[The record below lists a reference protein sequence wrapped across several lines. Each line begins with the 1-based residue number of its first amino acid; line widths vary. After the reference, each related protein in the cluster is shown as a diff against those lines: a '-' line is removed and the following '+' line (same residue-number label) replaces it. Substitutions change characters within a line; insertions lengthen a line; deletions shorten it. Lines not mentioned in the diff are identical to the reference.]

1 MAIPIRIDVGSI
13 RTDFEEVY
21 MPVRHSP
28 SFKWLRQFEE
38 ELLLFA
44 DRFKTRRVYS
54 AEFIVDRSRD
64 GIFRLDNYYKFFT
77 FGERSFAYDRA
88 RHYRGHV
95 QIYNFANLI
104 NHSLEW
110 VEHVPSP
117 NRRAAIELW
126 KTFNTCDI
134 CRSEVQCVDAQVYG
148 RLGRVCESCI
158 DKYCIVDYSNK
169 AVPFKEGLKR
179 HFKAV
184 KDTTCNC
191 LFCRN
196 LNKEIRTDVR
206 VL

>member
-1 MAIPIRIDVGSI
+1 MTIPIRINVGCI
-13 RTDFEEVY
+13 RTDFEEVC
-21 MPVRHSP
+21 MPVRHTP

-44 DRFKTRRVYS
+44 DKFKTRRVYS
-54 AEFIVDRSRD
+54 AEFIVDRSRE

-77 FGERSFAYDRA
+77 FDERSFAYSLA

-104 NHSLEW
+104 DHSLEW

-117 NRRAAIELW
+117 NRDAAIELW
-126 KTFNTCDI
+126 KKFNTCDI

-148 RLGRVCESCI
+148 KLGRVCKSCI
-158 DKYCIVDYSNK
+158 DKYCQFPVQRI
-169 AVPFKEGLKR
+169 ALKEALKR